1 MRRFLKI
8 FALVIVALVLIT
20 LIRNALEP
28 EEARPDLDLNPAPTS
43 TTNLAQPDSHSFAPV
58 NPFLAKGVNPL
69 PHGDTAQQDATP
81 IPGPMG
87 KTRRLSENE
96 LTYQF
101 LGPGHFGIYTSSP
114 YANGKRV
121 LWTNGVNGI
130 YKLDEETYDIID
142 HVPTEQAKKYDEA
155 WANNITDKLDDSN
168 SIWSLGTGINALKP
182 LLDLSGIYALVGH
195 NNWFYFANK
204 DGSIVAYGDE
214 VEGDPKSNIVEKA
227 RFQLPPGDAGPSVG
241 INLTYDGWIVF
252 PTEDGIMIAVSMDL
266 KIYKSVPLKHRD
278 EEDIETRGTGYG
290 WVRNAIA
297 LDKDGGIYVASR
309 NHMHKVVWTGDRLS
323 SDEAD
328 GAWTARYRN
337 GWGEGTGATPS
348 LMGFGEED
356 KFVVITDGDP
366 RMNVTLFWRNEIPD
380 DWQQIEGAPS
390 RRIAGLAP
398 VTMGELNVQ
407 KIQSEQTVI
416 VAGYGALVVNNTP
429 RNAPFFIPKEGSAR
443 GVLIGPL
450 GSNPKFQPYGV
461 QKFQWNP
468 AKRRLEE
475 AWVNERISS
484 PNGVPWVSTGSNQV
498 YFMGARDNEWTFEA
512 VNWMSGERTFHYIL
526 PGQKY
531 NNEFSGP
538 TIDQQGRAFVGTIF
552 GRMRIDT
559 NAQ

>member
-1 MRRFLKI
+1 MRRFLKK

-266 KIYKSVPLKHRD
+266 KTYKSVPLKHRD

-450 GSNPKFQPYGV
+450 GSNPKFQPYGM

>member
-1 MRRFLKI
+1 MC
-8 FALVIVALVLIT
+8 
-20 LIRNALEP
+20 IR
-28 EEARPDLDLNPAPTS
+28 
-43 TTNLAQPDSHSFAPV
+43 
-58 NPFLAKGVNPL
+58 
-69 PHGDTAQQDATP
+69 
-81 IPGPMG
+81 
-87 KTRRLSENE
+87 
-96 LTYQF
+96 
-101 LGPGHFGIYTSSP
+101 
-114 YANGKRV
+114 
-121 LWTNGVNGI
+121 
-130 YKLDEETYDIID
+130 
-142 HVPTEQAKKYDEA
+142 
-155 WANNITDKLDDSN
+155 
-168 SIWSLGTGINALKP
+168 
-182 LLDLSGIYALVGH
+182 
-195 NNWFYFANK
+195 
-204 DGSIVAYGDE
+204 
-214 VEGDPKSNIVEKA
+214 
-227 RFQLPPGDAGPSVG
+227 
-241 INLTYDGWIVF
+241 
-252 PTEDGIMIAVSMDL
+252 
-266 KIYKSVPLKHRD
+266 
-278 EEDIETRGTGYG
+278 
-290 WVRNAIA
+290 
-297 LDKDGGIYVASR
+297 
-309 NHMHKVVWTGDRLS
+309 DR
-323 SDEAD
+323 
-328 GAWTARYRN
+328 
-337 GWGEGTGATPS
+337 
-348 LMGFGEED
+348 
-356 KFVVITDGDP
+356 
-366 RMNVTLFWRNEIPD
+366 
-380 DWQQIEGAPS
+380 

-450 GSNPKFQPYGV
+450 GSNPKFQPYGM

>member
-1 MRRFLKI
+1 MWRFLKK

-266 KIYKSVPLKHRD
+266 KTYKSVPLKHRD

-450 GSNPKFQPYGV
+450 GSNPKFQPYGM

>member
-266 KIYKSVPLKHRD
+266 KTYKSVPLKHRD

-450 GSNPKFQPYGV
+450 GSNPKFQPYGM

-526 PGQKY
+526 PCLLY
-531 NNEFSGP
+531 TSP
-538 TIDQQGRAFVGTIF
+538 SPRDATLS
-552 GRMRIDT
+552 RMPSS
-559 NAQ
+559 A